1 MSGERPGGAGGSD
14 PTGDDVHEEHVRL
27 LPAVGGTD
35 AELARQDQA
44 DVEADA
50 ALGDF
55 ERSAASDLE
64 AILGTDLMEIEHDEA
79 PSELEP
85 SGEMIPREAAA
96 ASSVSPA
103 EEAVAAG
110 SAAAA
115 VTASAV
121 PPADVEIECPGCGL
135 VVVGSDPRAS
145 AEWFC
150 PRCDYP
156 LFFARK
162 PAPVEPDGA
171 RKGARRRLPGVKG
184 RAPVA
189 AGACWNCNEW
199 NEAGV
204 TACLRCAATLPKPT
218 PPQLGPFETVEVP
231 EPELVEVEVMYWP
244 PIVISVVGGFIA
256 GMAFLGGLMR
266 WFGS

>member
-1 MSGERPGGAGGSD
+1 MSTDRPGG
-14 PTGDDVHEEHVRL
+14 
-27 LPAVGGTD
+27 TD
-35 AELARQDQA
+35 EDRAREDQA
-44 DVEADA
+44 EVEADA
-50 ALGDF
+50 ALDDF
-55 ERSAASDLE
+55 ERSAAADLE
-64 AILGTDLMEIEHDEA
+64 QILGTDLMEIEHEDA

-85 SGEMIPREAAA
+85 SGDMVPREAAA
-96 ASSVSPA
+96 ASSVTPD

-110 SAAAA
+110 SAGAA
-115 VTASAV
+115 VTAAAA
-121 PPADVEIECPGCGL
+121 PAPAPAAPAAPSEDVEVECPGCGL

-162 PAPVEPDGA
+162 PAPPEPDGA

-189 AGACWNCNEW
+189 AGTCWNCGEW

-244 PIVISVVGGFIA
+244 PVVISVVGGFVA
-256 GMAFLGGLMR
+256 GMAFLGGMML
-266 WFGS
+266 WLGS

>member
-1 MSGERPGGAGGSD
+1 MSTDRP
-14 PTGDDVHEEHVRL
+14 
-27 LPAVGGTD
+27 GGTD
-35 AELARQDQA
+35 ADQA
-44 DVEADA
+44 REDQAEVEADA
-50 ALGDF
+50 ALDDF
-55 ERSAASDLE
+55 ERSAAADLE
-64 AILGTDLMEIEHDEA
+64 QILGTDLMEIEHEDA

-85 SGEMIPREAAA
+85 SGDMVPREAAA
-96 ASSVSPA
+96 AASSVTPD

-110 SAAAA
+110 SAGAA
-115 VTASAV
+115 VTAAAAPATAAPAAAAA
-121 PPADVEIECPGCGL
+121 PPEDVEVECPGCGL

-162 PAPVEPDGA
+162 PAPPEPDGA

-189 AGACWNCNEW
+189 AGSCWNCGEW

-231 EPELVEVEVMYWP
+231 EPELVEVEVLYWP
-244 PIVISVVGGFIA
+244 PVVISVVGGFVA
-256 GMAFLGGLMR
+256 GMAFLGGMML
-266 WFGS
+266 WLGS

>member
-1 MSGERPGGAGGSD
+1 MSTDRPGGAAGDEPSGGD
-14 PTGDDVHEEHVRL
+14 EHVRL
-27 LPAVGGTD
+27 LPSSDSD
-35 AELARQDQA
+35 ADRAREEQA
-44 DVEADA
+44 EVEAEA
-50 ALGDF
+50 ALDDF
-55 ERSAASDLE
+55 ERSAAADLE
-64 AILGTDLMEIEHDEA
+64 QILSTDLMEIEHEDA

-85 SGEMIPREAAA
+85 SGDMVPREAAA
-96 ASSVSPA
+96 ASAVTPA
-103 EEAVAAG
+103 EEAVAAAG

-115 VTASAV
+115 IAAAAA
-121 PPADVEIECPGCGL
+121 PPEDVEVECPGCGL

-162 PAPVEPDGA
+162 PAPPEPDGA

-231 EPELVEVEVMYWP
+231 EPELVEVEVLYWP
-244 PIVISVVGGFIA
+244 PIVISVVGGFVA
-256 GMAFLGGLMR
+256 GMAFLGGIML
-266 WFGS
+266 WLGS